1 MTDQDPQK
9 AVFMDPAVQAQLNKP
24 LADPNGVSKD
34 DKIFLEMVIKLINEG
49 KINLYNPE
57 TLVNK
62 QIYTT
67 LTPEV
72 QAKVDLEAFN
82 LLTALRDIKGL
93 YDTGNSE
100 TYQMQNLVQR
110 VRLSKERLEEEGG
123 DLFII

>member
-9 AVFMDPAVQAQLNKP
+9 AVFMDPAVQAELNKP
-24 LADPNGVSKD
+24 LIDPNGVSKE
-34 DKIFLEMVIKLINEG
+34 DKAFLEMVIKLINEG

-62 QIYTT
+62 RIYTT
-67 LTPEV
+67 LKPEI

-110 VRLSKERLEEEGG
+110 VRLSKERLENEGG
-123 DLFII
+123 DFFII

>member
-1 MTDQDPQK
+1 MTDQVQQK
-9 AVFMDPAVQAQLNKP
+9 VVFVDPAVQAQLNKP
-24 LADPNGVSKD
+24 LAEPGGIPKE
-34 DKIFLEMVIKLINEG
+34 DKAFLEMVIKLINEG

-57 TLVNK
+57 TLINK
-62 QIYTT
+62 QHYLT

-72 QAKVDLEAFN
+72 QAKVDIEAFN

-123 DLFII
+123 DFFII

>member
-24 LADPNGVSKD
+24 LVDPNGVSKD

-67 LTPEV
+67 LTPEI